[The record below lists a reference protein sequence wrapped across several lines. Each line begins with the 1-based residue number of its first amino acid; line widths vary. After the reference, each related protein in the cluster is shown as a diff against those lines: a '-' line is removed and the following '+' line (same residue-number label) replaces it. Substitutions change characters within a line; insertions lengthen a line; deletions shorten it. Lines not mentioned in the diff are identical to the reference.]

1 MLLLHQEPVKYSP
14 LNLIERDIMA
24 AINKDTR
31 LIMKIMYVGAMCGMN
46 VYFYSA
52 YGGQLPFTAVTHAIL
67 FGLITVGVI
76 MLQKALF
83 DLAVNDRF
91 EMWLLNRKIDMYWEK
106 KQRDEQQ
113 KQKIRESMKGKNL
126 NYYGGP
132 QSPYDEVSETFLQ
145 ALE

>member
-31 LIMKIMYVGAMCGMN
+31 LIMTIMYVGAMCGMN

-126 NYYGGP
+126 TYYSGA
-132 QSPYDEVSETFLQ
+132 QSTYDEVSVTFLQ

>member
-1 MLLLHQEPVKYSP
+1 
-14 LNLIERDIMA
+14 MA

-31 LIMKIMYVGAMCGMN
+31 LIMTIMYVGAMSGMN

-52 YGGQLPFTAVTHAIL
+52 YGAQLPFTAVTHAVL

-76 MLQKALF
+76 MLQKAIF
-83 DLAVNDRF
+83 DMMVNERF

-106 KQRDEQQ
+106 KTRDEQQ
-113 KQKIRESMKGKNL
+113 KQKIRESMKGRNL
-126 NYYGGP
+126 NYYQGP
-132 QSPYDEVSETFLQ
+132 TQSYDEVSESFLQ

>member
-1 MLLLHQEPVKYSP
+1 MLLLHQGPVKYSP

-31 LIMKIMYVGAMCGMN
+31 LIMTIMYVGAMCGMN

-126 NYYGGP
+126 TYYSGP
-132 QSPYDEVSETFLQ
+132 QSYDEVSETFLQ